1 MPQSAQRLARLEVK
15 WFMEDSRII
24 DLFWQRDQLAIA
36 ETSAKYDRFCF
47 SIAYNILKNKE
58 DSEECVN
65 DTYMKAWNA
74 IPPTR
79 PGKLQSFLGK
89 ITRNLALDR
98 YDYNNAAKRN
108 GEVDAILSELAECI
122 SAPENVESTYEEK
135 YIASLISQWLR
146 QQDETRRNVFIRR
159 YWYSD
164 SISEVAKRFG
174 MSEGRTRSMLF
185 RLREKLKHYLRQEGV
200 TI

>member
-1 MPQSAQRLARLEVK
+1 
-15 WFMEDSRII
+15 MEDSTII
-24 DLFWQRDQLAIA
+24 DLFWQRDQSAIA

-47 SIAYNILKNKE
+47 SIAFNILKNKE

-79 PGKLQSFLGK
+79 PGRLQSFLGK

-98 YDYNNAAKRN
+98 YDYNNAAKRS
-108 GEVDAILSELAECI
+108 GEIDTILSELTECI
-122 SAPENVESTYEEK
+122 SSPESVESTYEEK

-146 QQDETRRNVFIRR
+146 QQDEIRRNVFVRR

-164 SISEVAKRFG
+164 SIGDIARRFG

-200 TI
+200 AI